1 MKFSL
6 HKICD
11 ISGVSI
17 YKNKHFFDKRGK
29 FIESYNKKDFKK
41 LLGKNINFVQD
52 CFSISKKNV
61 LRGIHAEPYQSK
73 IISCISGKIFL
84 VFVNLNKKSKHYHKY
99 KSFNIDAK
107 KNDMF
112 FFVPRNTGIG
122 HQVLS
127 DEAVFHYK
135 VNGYYTNKY
144 QKTIKWDDKGL
155 NIKWPNMK
163 PILSNRDKVGR
174 YT

>member
-1 MKFSL
+1 
-6 HKICD
+6 
-11 ISGVSI
+11 
-17 YKNKHFFDKRGK
+17 
-29 FIESYNKKDFKK
+29 
-41 LLGKNINFVQD
+41 
-52 CFSISKKNV
+52 
-61 LRGIHAEPYQSK
+61 
-73 IISCISGKIFL
+73 
-84 VFVNLNKKSKHYHKY
+84 
-99 KSFNIDAK
+99 
-107 KNDMF
+107 MF

-144 QKTIKWDDKGL
+144 QKTIKWNDKGL